1 MSILLVELE
10 VRSGEGDGLASSFQS
25 VFAPAIAT
33 QPGFQAV
40 RLLRP
45 VASSRWFLEIEFV
58 DEPHRLAW
66 VATELHGR
74 VWPQLEAHCDR
85 AVPEVFESAK

>member
-10 VRSGEGDGLASSFQS
+10 VRSGEGDDLVSSFLS
-25 VFAPAIAT
+25 VFEPAIAS
-33 QPGFQAV
+33 QPGFVSV

-45 VASSRWFLEIEFV
+45 VASGRWFLEIEFV

-66 VATELHGR
+66 VATELHSG
-74 VWPQLEAHCDR
+74 VWPQLEVHCDG